1 MTENK
6 YAIEIKPVL
15 SSLFNWASRLAMV
28 AWILLVIHPFWQ
40 WSTLAVSFIISLLCA
55 LYAYLIFLGKRHDL
69 VGAASGGS
77 FSSLHGVMKLFKNPR
92 GTLAGWVHYLAF
104 DLFVGLFIVLDA
116 QQQNISHWYLMPILL
131 LTLMLGPSGLLV
143 YVLLR
148 FLFVGNYLAFD
159 FAL

>member
-1 MTENK
+1 MTEK
-6 YAIEIKPVL
+6 QQAIEINPVL
-15 SSLFNWASRLAMV
+15 SSLFDWASRLALV
-28 AWILLVIHPFWQ
+28 AWLLLVIHPFWQ
-40 WSTLAVSFIISLLCA
+40 WSTLAVSIIISLLCA

-69 VGAASGGS
+69 AGAPSGGG
-77 FSSLHGVMKLFKNPR
+77 FSSLYGVMKLFKNPR

>member
-1 MTENK
+1 MTDRKQNT
-6 YAIEIKPVL
+6 EIKPIL
-15 SSLFNWASRLAMV
+15 SSLFNWASRLAML
-28 AWILLVIHPFWQ
+28 AWALLVIHPFWHGA
-40 WSTLAVSFIISLLCA
+40 TLVVSIITLLCA
-55 LYAYLIFLGKRHDL
+55 LYVYLVFLGKRHDL
-69 VGAASGGS
+69 AGASSGGS

-131 LTLMLGPSGLLV
+131 ATLMLGPSGLLI

-148 FLFVGNYLAFD
+148 FLLVGNYLAFD
-159 FAL
+159 FSL

>member
-1 MTENK
+1 MTDKKQNT
-6 YAIEIKPVL
+6 EIKPIL
-15 SSLFNWASRLAMV
+15 SSLFNWASRLAML
-28 AWILLVIHPFWQ
+28 AWALLVIHPFWHGA
-40 WSTLAVSFIISLLCA
+40 TLVVSIIITLLCA
-55 LYAYLIFLGKRHDL
+55 LYVYLVFLGKRHDL
-69 VGAASGGS
+69 AGASSGGS

-131 LTLMLGPSGLLV
+131 ATLMLGPSGLLI

-148 FLFVGNYLAFD
+148 FLIVGNYLAFD